1 MNLPAC
7 RDDGQVTYAW
17 VGGECWA
24 IVGVVILLSGEGLS
38 KPVVCEW
45 RKRFLVDVIDN
56 KVLFGFF
63 AVYLTLSTSLG

>member
-7 RDDGQVTYAW
+7 RDDGEVVYAW
-17 VGGECWA
+17 VGGGCWA
-24 IVGVVILLSGEGLS
+24 VVGVMVLLLGEGLY

-45 RKRFLVDVIDN
+45 RKRLLVDTIDN

-63 AVYLTLSTSLG
+63 AVYLTLSTFLG

>member
-17 VGGECWA
+17 AGGGCWA
-24 IVGVVILLSGEGLS
+24 IVGVVVLLLGEGLY

-63 AVYLTLSTSLG
+63 DVYLTLSTTLG